1 MIYRPSA
8 NFIELPSLE
17 IKEHFPS
24 FYHKDDAY
32 FEIIKREQPI
42 GFISIRPFIAEG
54 ACNFGVFM
62 TDKYKLTKNIVLEA
76 FNIPSKLGFKT
87 IFLASDNNIVINFLD
102 YMKKFGIDYVC
113 NMFGKKYY
121 VKYLKD

>member
-1 MIYRPSA
+1 MNF
-8 NFIELPSLE
+8 NFIDVAPKE

-24 FYHKDDAY
+24 FYHKDDTY
-32 FEIIKREQPI
+32 FEIIKNEQPI
-42 GFISIRPFIAEG
+42 GIISIRPFVDES

-76 FNIPSKLGFKT
+76 FKIPSKLGFKT
-87 IFLASDNNIVINFLD
+87 IFIGSSNDIVTNFLD
-102 YMKKFGIDYVC
+102 YMKKFGIHYIC

>member
-1 MIYRPSA
+1 MNF
-8 NFIELPSLE
+8 NFIDVAPKE

-24 FYHKDDAY
+24 FYHKDDTY
-32 FEIIKREQPI
+32 FEIIKAEQPI
-42 GFISIRPFIAEG
+42 GIISVRPFIAEG
-54 ACNFGVFM
+54 GCNFGVFM

-76 FNIPSKLGFKT
+76 FKIPSKLGFKT
-87 IFLASDNNIVINFLD
+87 IFIGSSNDIVTNFLD
-102 YMKKFGIDYVC
+102 YMEKFGIHYIC

>member
-1 MIYRPSA
+1 MMQKFTEFPG
-8 NFIELPSLE
+8 SLV
-17 IKEHFPS
+17 KEHFPS
-24 FYHKDDAY
+24 FYHRDDTY
-32 FEIIKREQPI
+32 FEIIKGEQPI

-62 TDKYKLTKNIVLEA
+62 TDKYRLTKNIVLEG
-76 FNIPSKLGFKT
+76 FKLPFELGFKT
-87 IFLASDNNIVINFLD
+87 VFIASGNQIVTNFLD
-102 YMKKFGIDYVC
+102 YMKKFGIHYIC

>member
-1 MIYRPSA
+1 MM
-8 NFIELPSLE
+8 NFIEIDSLE
-17 IKEHFPS
+17 IKKYFPS
-24 FYHKDDAY
+24 FYHRDDIY
-32 FEIIKREQPI
+32 FEIIKGEQPI
-42 GFISIRPFIAEG
+42 GIISIRPFIAEG

-76 FNIPSKLGFKT
+76 FKIPFELGFKT
-87 IFLASDNNIVINFLD
+87 IFIVSNNKIVTNFLD
-102 YMKKFGIDYVC
+102 YMKKFDIHYIC

>member
-1 MIYRPSA
+1 MEKFAEFPG
-8 NFIELPSLE
+8 SLV
-17 IKEHFPS
+17 KEHFPS
-24 FYHKDDAY
+24 FYHRDDTY
-32 FEIIKREQPI
+32 FEIIKGAQAI

-62 TDKYKLTKNIVLEA
+62 TDKYRLTKNIVLEG
-76 FNIPSKLGFKT
+76 FNFPFELGFKT
-87 IFLASDNNIVINFLD
+87 VFIASGNQIVTNFLD
-102 YMKKFGIDYVC
+102 YMKKFGIHYIC

>member
-1 MIYRPSA
+1 MMVS
-8 NFIELPSLE
+8 FCEVDKSE

-24 FYHKDDAY
+24 FYHRDDTY
-32 FEIIKREQPI
+32 FEIIKGEEPI
-42 GFISIRPFIAEG
+42 GLISIRPFIEES

-62 TDKYKLTKNIVLEA
+62 IDKYKLTKNIVLEA
-76 FNIPSKLGFKT
+76 FKIPEKLGFKT
-87 IFLASDNNIVINFLD
+87 MFIASSNDIVTNFLD
-102 YMKKFGIDYVC
+102 YMKKFGIHYIC